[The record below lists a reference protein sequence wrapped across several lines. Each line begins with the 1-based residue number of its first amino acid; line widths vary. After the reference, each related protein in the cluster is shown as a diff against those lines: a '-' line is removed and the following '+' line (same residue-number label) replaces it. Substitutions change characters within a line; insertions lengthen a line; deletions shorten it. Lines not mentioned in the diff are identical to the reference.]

1 MMGAFVKRYWFHTLA
16 GALIAILIGMI
27 TWFLWWGS
35 TRLDVI
41 ARAPEFSLTNI
52 DTGKQV
58 TLASMDNKIKV
69 VAFIYT
75 NCPDACPLTMSSMM
89 QMQNELKKK
98 GSFGKEIDLITI
110 TMDPEND
117 TPERLKSYEKMFHVD
132 NTGWMTLRGNVTDT
146 NALMT
151 AFQIPPIKQSNGLIA
166 HSNQVFL
173 IDKNRNERAMYDL
186 TQENNVSKMISDLDT
201 LVAEN

>member
-1 MMGAFVKRYWFHTLA
+1 MGAFVKRYWFHALA
-16 GALIAILIGMI
+16 GALIALVIGMI
-27 TWFLWWGS
+27 TWFLWWG
-35 TRLDVI
+35 THRLDVMG
-41 ARAPEFSLTNI
+41 RAPEFSLTNI

-58 TLASMDNKIKV
+58 TLDSLDGKIKV

-89 QMQNELKKK
+89 QVQNELKQA
-98 GSFGKEIDLITI
+98 GIFGKDVNLITV

-117 TPERLKSYEKMFHVD
+117 TPERLKVYEKTFHVD
-132 NTGWMTLRGNVTDT
+132 NTGWMMLRGSSADT

-151 AFQIPPIKQSNGLIA
+151 AFQIPPLKQANGLIS

-173 IDKNRNERAMYDL
+173 IDSNRNERTVYDL
-186 TQENNVSKMISDLDT
+186 TQENNVGKIVSDLKT
-201 LVAEN
+201 LDAEK